1 MLKDESLLAW
11 WRLLRLP
18 GVGLVS
24 ANAIRQ
30 RLNNPCDLARLTLA
44 DLVAYGL
51 RPDAAQRWLTDSSLT
66 AGFEAVVQW
75 RQQPQCGVLLA
86 GLAPYPDALSSLRD
100 APILLFYQGDLSV
113 LQGPCVAMVGSRN
126 PTPYA
131 REWAQQTA
139 KQLAAA
145 DVTVVSGLAV
155 GIDGAVHQ
163 GAIDGGKTIA
173 VLGSGLDVI
182 YPAKH
187 LGLAHMI
194 VQHGLLLSEF
204 PPGTAAHASH
214 FPARNRIISGLSRAT
229 VVVEAAIKSGT
240 LITARLAAE
249 QGRDV
254 MALPG
259 AVTNPLSRGCHQ
271 LIRDGALLVES
282 ADDILRECLSLPM
295 QSQADLFAHGSTS
308 AVPVLVSVID
318 YSLTPIDVIGLRSQL
333 SMAQLLP
340 ELLELELQGWLQQVP
355 GGYVRLR

>member
-18 GVGLVS
+18 GVGTVS
-24 ANAIRQ
+24 ANVIRQ
-30 RLNNPCDLARLTLA
+30 RLDNPCDLARLTLA
-44 DLVAYGL
+44 DLMAYGL
-51 RPDAAQRWLTDSSLT
+51 RSEAAQRWCTDTSLN
-66 AGFEAVVQW
+66 AGFESIVQW
-75 RQQPQCGVLLA
+75 RNRPQCGVLLA
-86 GLAPYPDALSSLRD
+86 GETPYPDALANLRD

-113 LQGPCVAMVGSRN
+113 LHAPCIAMVGSRN

-131 REWAQQTA
+131 RDWAQQTA

-163 GAIDGGKTIA
+163 GAIEGGNTIA

-182 YPAKH
+182 YPTRH

-249 QGRDV
+249 QGREV

-271 LIRDGALLVES
+271 LIREGALLVES
-282 ADDILRECLSLPM
+282 ADDILRECLSLPV
-295 QSQADLFAHGSTS
+295 QSQADLFAHESSS
-308 AVPVLVSVID
+308 AVPALVSVID
-318 YSLTPIDVIGLRSQL
+318 YSLTSIDVIALRSQL
-333 SMAQLLP
+333 SMAQLMP
-340 ELLELELQGWLQQVP
+340 ALLELELQGWLQQVP
-355 GGYVRLR
+355 GGYVRVR

>member
-1 MLKDESLLAW
+1 MLKDELLLAW

-18 GVGLVS
+18 GVGTVS

-30 RLNNPCDLARLTLA
+30 RLQSPSDLASLRYEE
-44 DLVAYGL
+44 LVSFGL
-51 RPDAAQRWLTDSSLT
+51 RPDAAQRWLSDTSLN

-75 RQQPQCGVLLA
+75 RNQPQCGVLLA
-86 GLAPYPDALSSLRD
+86 GQSPYPDALSSLRD
-100 APILLFYQGDLSV
+100 APILLFYQGDVSA
-113 LQGPCVAMVGSRN
+113 LQAPLIAVVGSRN

-131 REWAQQTA
+131 REWAQQCA
-139 KQLAAA
+139 KQLAMAG
-145 DVTVVSGLAV
+145 VTVVSGLAV

-182 YPAKH
+182 YPSRH
-187 LGLAHMI
+187 LGLAHMV

-249 QGRDV
+249 QGREV

-282 ADDILRECLSLPM
+282 AADILRECLSESEPAQSDLFV
-295 QSQADLFAHGSTS
+295 SQA
-308 AVPVLVSVID
+308 AVVVPALVSVID
-318 YSLTPIDVIGLRSQL
+318 YSVTAVDVIALRSQL
-333 SMAQLLP
+333 SMSQLLP
-340 ELLELELQGWLQQVP
+340 ELLALELQGWLQQAP